1 MSTSDEIHAAI
12 AAHGAWKDEF
22 TQAIQKGKFDAI
34 APRVK
39 SDHRCDFGSWLF
51 GKTVPAK
58 ERKGRHFTKVRK
70 LHAEIHRL
78 AEEIL
83 KKAKAGKR
91 AEALKLLEDDKAL
104 EVYSTSLQLAAL
116 EWERNWGKP
125 TPPRPTPAIKAKS
138 PSHTRVHPKK

>member
-1 MSTSDEIHAAI
+1 MSMSDEIHAAI
-12 AAHGAWKDEF
+12 AAHGTWKDEF
-22 TQAIQKGKFDAI
+22 TRAIQKGKFDAV

-39 SDHRCDFGSWLF
+39 SDRLCDFGFWLF
-51 GKTVPAK
+51 GKTVPAR
-58 ERKGRHFTKVRK
+58 ERKGRHFIKVRN

-116 EWERNWGKP
+116 EWERNWGKAP
-125 TPPRPTPAIKAKS
+125 ATGSRPAKKAKK
-138 PSHTRVHPKK
+138 TR